1 MPIACLAMHALSAP
15 HTRAQVRL
23 PLLEEE
29 VRGVPALRAF
39 SQNLMH
45 PYRPQ
50 PGSRQGGGTGHC
62 SSVLLLL
69 SCLHVAACARV
80 GAAMQRSLVVAV
92 CPCRFRGRSHK
103 AQGSHTRAGGA
114 ASCQIAHSDLRR
126 EEPAK
131 KWTELD
137 M

>member
-1 MPIACLAMHALSAP
+1 MWFSTADVEVPMMCLDMHAPSAP

-45 PYRPQ
+45 PYKPQ

-62 SSVLLLL
+62 VCVLLLL
-69 SCLHVAACARV
+69 PCLLVTACALLLV
-80 GAAMQRSLVVAV
+80 LLCSAHSLSLSVHAGSAAEVTRL
-92 CPCRFRGRSHK
+92 K
-103 AQGSHTRAGGA
+103 ARIQELEA
-114 ASCQIAHSDLRR
+114 QIAV
-126 EEPAK
+126 K
-131 KWTELD
+131 
-137 M
+137 